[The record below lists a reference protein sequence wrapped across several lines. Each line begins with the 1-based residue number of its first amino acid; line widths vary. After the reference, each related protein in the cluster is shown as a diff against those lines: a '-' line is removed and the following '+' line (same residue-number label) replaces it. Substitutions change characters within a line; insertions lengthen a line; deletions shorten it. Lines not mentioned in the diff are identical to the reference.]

1 MGPGRVLPGGE
12 RCAAWGVVSTPGR
25 EKQSLQPNDMEKC
38 TKKKAEREFLI
49 CDYFKGETG
58 KMRCEKPKML
68 PCGDDGQGCR
78 VWIHDWRARVEGPEF
93 KLLVVHCKTHDRY
106 FTVYPPGWAPYERT
120 RMAPEAEAESSLEAW
135 EGTMFHSAVSDS
147 WMGRYASDGTTNWRT
162 HRRRLLHGG
171 KLLGLTGTT
180 GVAEEV
186 SALLEVGLAAHQG
199 ARSQFACGAL
209 PSQRQAVRSVL
220 ESLTVT
226 ARLWRQMVRAGC
238 AAGVWGRPWYGRSG
252 GALEALFQPP
262 ERAGVSSVATG
273 K

>member
-1 MGPGRVLPGGE
+1 
-12 RCAAWGVVSTPGR
+12 
-25 EKQSLQPNDMEKC
+25 MEKR
-38 TKKKAEREFLI
+38 TQKKAEREFLI
-49 CDYFKGETG
+49 CDYFKDEKKG
-58 KMRCEKPKML
+58 MRCKKPKML
-68 PCGDDGQGCR
+68 PCGNDGCACQ
-78 VWIHDWRARVEGPEF
+78 VWIHDWRERAEGPAH
-93 KLLVVHCKTHDRY
+93 KLMIVHCKTHDRY
-106 FTVYPPGWAPYERT
+106 FRVYPPGWGPYERT
-120 RMAPEAEAESSLEAW
+120 RMTPEPDASDGVEAW
-135 EGTMFHSAVSDS
+135 EETLFHSAVSES
-147 WMGRYASDGTTNWRT
+147 WLGRYKCDGKTNWRT

-209 PSQRQAVRSVL
+209 SSQRQAVQSVL

-226 ARLWRQMVRAGC
+226 ARLWRQMVRAGYV
-238 AAGVWGRPWYGRSG
+238 AGVWGRPWYCRSG